1 MQAPAGSRAR
11 ASTMNTWHPVGLEQ
25 VWVLGWIGCC
35 TLLQSKMFA
44 FPIAA
49 LECYSPTDKESVS
62 RVSAAQSKQVQTCMP
77 RNRSCSKGCCRLR
90 RHLPPCRCRP

>member
-1 MQAPAGSRAR
+1 MQLVPYLPQVICLSAVQDVEDQLAELDVQEALGMQAPAGSRAR

-35 TLLQSKMFA
+35 TLLQSEMFA

-49 LECYSPTDKESVS
+49 LECYSPS
-62 RVSAAQSKQVQTCMP
+62 
-77 RNRSCSKGCCRLR
+77 
-90 RHLPPCRCRP
+90 